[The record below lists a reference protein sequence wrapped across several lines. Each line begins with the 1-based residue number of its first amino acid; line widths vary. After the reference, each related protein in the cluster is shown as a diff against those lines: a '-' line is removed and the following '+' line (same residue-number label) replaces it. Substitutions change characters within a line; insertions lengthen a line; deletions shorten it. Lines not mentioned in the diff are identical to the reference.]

1 MTEVIHRYN
10 VSGIMSDVCV
20 FFVITGRGAVF
31 QEIINRHNSCVCGR
45 GSCVCGRK
53 CFCLVRVGWTALT
66 EGDGAP
72 SQIDVSWPRYFE
84 QNCRKEV
91 LQHHRAGVFGDE
103 SVLWS
108 FQLMLLK
115 CCFTSTETAGLLAI
129 GAQDGHL
136 DFHTVPEL
144 CSFHMDR
151 IVLYRR

>member
-1 MTEVIHRYN
+1 MLLSGPGRMDSSHRRRWCTVTRLVY
-10 VSGIMSDVCV
+10 VDQI
-20 FFVITGRGAVF
+20 AV
-31 QEIINRHNSCVCGR
+31 
-45 GSCVCGRK
+45 
-53 CFCLVRVGWTALT
+53 A
-66 EGDGAP
+66 
-72 SQIDVSWPRYFE
+72 WPRYVE

-91 LQHHRAGVFGDE
+91 LQHHRAGVFGAE

-115 CCFTSTETAGLLAI
+115 CCFTSTETVGLLAI

-151 IVLYRR
+151 IVLYRI